1 MEKLALLP
9 WIEEACA
16 DNLSL
21 GHFFLQAQAAEL
33 EITEAELLGRMQETL
48 FVMREAISYGLS
60 GVRSTGGLVGGNG
73 LKYRKY
79 HVSTNKAQGLLGPL
93 SAKATSYALAAN
105 EANAAMGKICAAPTA
120 GSSGILPAVLFAIAE
135 ERYIPRDELAMA
147 LIVAGAIGMV
157 IASRASLSGAE
168 GGCQA
173 ECGSAAAM
181 AAGAAVN
188 LLGGTPKQVGHAT
201 ALALKNLLGLVC
213 DPVAGL
219 VEVPCVK
226 RNAGGAM
233 IALLS
238 ADMALAGIESVIP
251 VDEVID
257 AMAAVGHAMAPSLR
271 ETGLGGL
278 AATPTGI
285 ACAERIFGA
294 KNHPCD

>member
-1 MEKLALLP
+1 MESLHYYPGLKKL
-9 WIEEACA
+9 CA

-157 IASRASLSGAE
+157 IASRASLSGSGRRLPGRVRISSRHGSRSGCKLAWRNSQTSRSCHCLSLE
-168 GGCQA
+168 KLVGFGLRSSCRPGG
-173 ECGSAAAM
+173 S
-181 AAGAAVN
+181 
-188 LLGGTPKQVGHAT
+188 
-201 ALALKNLLGLVC
+201 
-213 DPVAGL
+213 
-219 VEVPCVK
+219 
-226 RNAGGAM
+226 
-233 IALLS
+233 
-238 ADMALAGIESVIP
+238 
-251 VDEVID
+251 
-257 AMAAVGHAMAPSLR
+257 SLR
-271 ETGLGGL
+271 QAQCRRRYDRL
-278 AATPTGI
+278 AIG
-285 ACAERIFGA
+285 
-294 KNHPCD
+294 